1 MGKIAARRSD
11 LFPVSGDVE
20 NIEKVQKRAT
30 KLVISL
36 NYLTLKDY
44 DSSSLIPTLNYR
56 RLQGDMI
63 EVSKIIHDYYY
74 TGASVKLHF
83 NPVSTLGNTFKLRKD
98 VSIMIR
104 KYFFVTGSLIFGII
118 CRIMW

>member
-1 MGKIAARRSD
+1 
-11 LFPVSGDVE
+11 
-20 NIEKVQKRAT
+20 
-30 KLVISL
+30 
-36 NYLTLKDY
+36 
-44 DSSSLIPTLNYR
+44 
-56 RLQGDMI
+56 MI

-104 KYFFVTGSLIFGII
+104 KYFFCYRVVNIWNNLPDYVVESDSINSSKSKSYS
-118 CRIMW
+118 

>member
-56 RLQGDMI
+56 RGDMI
-63 EVSKIIHDYYY
+63 EVSKIIR
-74 TGASVKLHF
+74 T
-83 NPVSTLGNTFKLRKD
+83 
-98 VSIMIR
+98 
-104 KYFFVTGSLIFGII
+104 
-118 CRIMW
+118 